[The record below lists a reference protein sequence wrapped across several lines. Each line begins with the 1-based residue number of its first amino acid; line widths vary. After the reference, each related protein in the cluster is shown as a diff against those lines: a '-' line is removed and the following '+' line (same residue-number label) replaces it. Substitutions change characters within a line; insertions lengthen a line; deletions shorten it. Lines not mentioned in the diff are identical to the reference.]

1 MTYSPHRARTEGAV
15 LAALMHR
22 KATVQHLRLTEEM
35 FAIAL
40 HRRVFR
46 VIDSTPG
53 CSFLE
58 VAQTLYEPGAAAEIA
73 ELFLEHNCM
82 ELVDAERHADQLFEI
97 WANERID
104 SMFLTLAQYQGSAVQ
119 RLDMARRS
127 IEKAQKVVTH
137 GTRRDGTDMVNPGAS
152 RATQGP
158 GESDKNHAG
167 TGHVRHGSQAIG
179 GGK

>member
-15 LAALMHR
+15 LAALMHGV
-22 KATVQHLRLTEEM
+22 ATVEHLRLNEEM

-46 VIDSTPG
+46 VIESTPG

-58 VAQTLYEPGAAAEIA
+58 VAQTLYEPGAASEIA

-82 ELVDAERHADQLFEI
+82 ALVDAERHAAQLFEI

-104 SMFLTLAQYQGSAVQ
+104 NMFIRLAQSQGSAVQ
-119 RLDMARRS
+119 RLDLARQS
-127 IEKAQKVVTH
+127 LDKATKAITH
-137 GTRRDGTDMVNPGAS
+137 GTRRDGTNLVNPGAT
-152 RATQGP
+152 RDAQGP
-158 GESDKNHAG
+158 GKSGKNNAG
-167 TGHVRHGSQAIG
+167 TGNVRPGNEAIG